1 MSYLIAL
8 YVYYHGNNLSVF
20 GVTKGIR
27 DEDAN
32 NKGLKRPDEV
42 DPNLVP
48 PDLINAA
55 KEMEEKEE
63 ATKQLT
69 EWESMMRNAILQSQ
83 QQSFQM
89 HQTGN
94 IDNSIFANSTNSLVE
109 SYEDEGSIPMDFF
122 TSINNF

>member
-48 PDLINAA
+48 QDLINAA